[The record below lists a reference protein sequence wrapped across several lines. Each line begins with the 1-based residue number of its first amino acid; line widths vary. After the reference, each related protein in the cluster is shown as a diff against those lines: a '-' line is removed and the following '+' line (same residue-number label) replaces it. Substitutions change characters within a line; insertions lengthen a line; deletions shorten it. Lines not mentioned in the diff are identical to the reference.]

1 MDVKIYPSKI
11 SGRVK
16 VPSSK
21 SVVHRALIASSLSS
35 KESIISNV
43 DFNEDIYATIAALK
57 VLGAKITTSD
67 NTIEVIGLNLNNK
80 LDVVE
85 IDANESGST
94 LRFIIP
100 LASYLANKVIISGS
114 ERLMERPLNIYQ
126 DLYIDEGLIFKDGA
140 KKEII
145 GSLSGGHYQ
154 IDGSVSS
161 QFLSGLM
168 FLLPIIVQ
176 DSKIEVLPPFES
188 KPYVDLTIETLKKYN
203 INITSKGDTYF
214 IKGGQ
219 SYLPYNL
226 SAEGDYSQAAF
237 FAVLGA
243 INNEVVIENLNLDSV
258 QGDRA
263 ILAML
268 LSLNVKIEELNKAV
282 KVYKSNISSKTIDLA
297 NTPDLGPILCVLGL
311 FSEAYIKLI
320 NVKRLRIKESDRLL
334 AIKSQLEK
342 IGAKVILEEN
352 SITIFKLDKFLDK
365 EIVVSGEND
374 HRIVMAMA
382 IAATSL
388 KAPLIINGADAINKS
403 YPNFFNDLSNLG
415 VKVEY
420 L

>member
-43 DFNEDIYATIAALK
+43 DFNEDIYATISALK
-57 VLGAKITTSD
+57 SLGAKITTTD
-67 NTIEVIGLNLNNK
+67 NTISIVGFDLSNK

-126 DLYIDEGLIFKDGA
+126 DLYIDENLIFKDGA

-161 QFLSGLM
+161 QFISGLM
-168 FLLPIIVQ
+168 FLLPILAQ

-268 LSLNVKIEELNKAV
+268 LSLNVKIEELDQAV
-282 KVYKSNISSKTIDLA
+282 KVYKSNASSKTIDIA

>member
-21 SVVHRALIASSLSS
+21 SVVHRALIASSLSN

-188 KPYVDLTIETLKKYN
+188 KPYVDLTIETFKKYN

-268 LSLNVKIEELNKAV
+268 LSLNVKIEELDKAV

-352 SITIFKLDKFLDK
+352 SITVFKLDTFLDK

>member
-21 SVVHRALIASSLSS
+21 SVVHRALIASSLSN

-57 VLGAKITTSD
+57 VLGAKITTSN

-268 LSLNVKIEELNKAV
+268 LSLNVKIEELDKAV

>member
-43 DFNEDIYATIAALK
+43 DFNEDIYATISALK
-57 VLGAKITTSD
+57 SLGAKITTTD
-67 NTIEVIGLNLNNK
+67 NTISIVGFDLSNK

-126 DLYIDEGLIFKDGA
+126 DLYIDENLIFKDGA

-145 GSLSGGHYQ
+145 GSLSGDHYQ

-161 QFLSGLM
+161 QFISGLM
-168 FLLPIIVQ
+168 FLLPILAQ

-268 LSLNVKIEELNKAV
+268 LSLNVKIEELDQAV
-282 KVYKSNISSKTIDLA
+282 KVYKSNASSKTIDIA

-342 IGAKVILEEN
+342 IGTKVILEEN

>member
-21 SVVHRALIASSLSS
+21 SVVHRALIASSLSN

-268 LSLNVKIEELNKAV
+268 LSLNVKIEELDKAV

>member
-268 LSLNVKIEELNKAV
+268 LSLNVKIEELDKAV

-352 SITIFKLDKFLDK
+352 SITVFKLDTFLDK

>member
-43 DFNEDIYATIAALK
+43 DFNEDIYATISALK
-57 VLGAKITTSD
+57 SLGAKITTTD
-67 NTIEVIGLNLNNK
+67 NTISIVGFDLSNK

-126 DLYIDEGLIFKDGA
+126 DLYIDENLIFKDGD

-161 QFLSGLM
+161 QFISGLM
-168 FLLPIIVQ
+168 FLLPILAQ

-263 ILAML
+263 ILDML
-268 LSLNVKIEELNKAV
+268 LSLNVKIEELDQAV
-282 KVYKSNISSKTIDLA
+282 KVYKSNASSKTIDIA

-365 EIVVSGEND
+365 EIVVSGKND

>member
-126 DLYIDEGLIFKDGA
+126 DLYIEEGLIFKDGA

-176 DSKIEVLPPFES
+176 DSKIEVLP
-188 KPYVDLTIETLKKYN
+188 
-203 INITSKGDTYF
+203 KG
-214 IKGGQ
+214 
-219 SYLPYNL
+219 
-226 SAEGDYSQAAF
+226 
-237 FAVLGA
+237 
-243 INNEVVIENLNLDSV
+243 
-258 QGDRA
+258 
-263 ILAML
+263 
-268 LSLNVKIEELNKAV
+268 
-282 KVYKSNISSKTIDLA
+282 
-297 NTPDLGPILCVLGL
+297 
-311 FSEAYIKLI
+311 
-320 NVKRLRIKESDRLL
+320 
-334 AIKSQLEK
+334 
-342 IGAKVILEEN
+342 
-352 SITIFKLDKFLDK
+352 
-365 EIVVSGEND
+365 
-374 HRIVMAMA
+374 
-382 IAATSL
+382 
-388 KAPLIINGADAINKS
+388 
-403 YPNFFNDLSNLG
+403 
-415 VKVEY
+415 
-420 L
+420 

>member
-268 LSLNVKIEELNKAV
+268 LSLNVKIEELDKAV